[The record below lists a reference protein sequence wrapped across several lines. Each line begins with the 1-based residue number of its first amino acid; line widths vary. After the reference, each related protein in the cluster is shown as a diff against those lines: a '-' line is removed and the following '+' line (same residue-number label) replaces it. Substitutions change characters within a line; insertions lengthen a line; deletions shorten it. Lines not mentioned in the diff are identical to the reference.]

1 MRLPSCL
8 LALAALLGAQDAPV
22 PPPAAPAAAP
32 AAPFTTDRSMS
43 MEASATTALL
53 ERLHIS
59 KKPLREIDLEGVVT
73 EFCEQLDPAKLYL
86 TQADVDRFRI
96 RYGKSLDMYL
106 QRGNLTPAFEI
117 HTLFARRVRERAAFV
132 AAVLAD
138 PALDLNRPGTFPSDR
153 RKAPWPAD
161 EAALDDLW
169 RRRVQLD
176 LLAELLGEQLSLDAP
191 ARPDK
196 AEPADPLAAITPQR
210 MTEAR
215 ERLARRYEKIAG
227 YLAYEAHEVQEF
239 FLSAFARQ
247 YDPHSSFFSRQSL
260 EDFEVQMR
268 NSLCGIGA
276 TLQDDDGYCTIKE
289 IMPGGPLALD
299 GRAKPEDRII
309 AVGQSADGELE
320 DIVGMR
326 LQKAISRIRGKQ
338 GSVIRLILEPAAG
351 GPRKDIVLKRDVI
364 KLVGQLATARLF
376 EVPAPGGVAAIGVI
390 DLPAFYGGEG
400 KDASTP
406 TRDVEELINKLKAM
420 GAKALILDLR
430 RNGGGLL
437 NEAIG
442 VTGLFIP
449 KGPVV
454 QVRNSMGQGET
465 YRDED
470 PKVAWDG
477 PLILLTSKAS
487 ASASEIVAGAL
498 RDHRRAL
505 IVGDE
510 TTHGKGTVQNIL
522 ELSRLDRNLKS
533 GVKVTIQKWYAPSGS
548 SIQLR
553 GVPADVLVPSI
564 FSVLPVAE
572 SDLKRPLPWDAVEP
586 SLKDDPDRSWLKAPL
601 SPGLLRTLSE
611 ASQRRQAE
619 LPEFTTHGR
628 VLAWTDSRLN
638 RTEIP
643 LALKDRQ
650 RERADDLAFRDR
662 VRKELE
668 AYAQD
673 DFASREVKLD
683 AALRQEKDADP
694 AWQKASKRLSRQR
707 MLLEDENW
715 PEYDIP
721 LREAV
726 RIAADWT
733 ATLPK
738 PAAAGAAPKE
748 AAAAV
753 TR

>member
-1 MRLPSCL
+1 MRLPFCL
-8 LALAALLGAQDAPV
+8 LVLAALLGAQD
-22 PPPAAPAAAP
+22 PPAAPAAPA

-59 KKPLREIDLEGVVT
+59 KKPLRDIDLESVIT
-73 EFCEQLDPAKLYL
+73 EFCEQLDPSKLYL
-86 TQADVDRFRI
+86 TQGDVDGFRR

-106 QRGNLTPAFEI
+106 QRGNLSPAFDI
-117 HTLFARRVRERAAFV
+117 HAIFAKRVRERSAFV
-132 AAVLAD
+132 TAVLAD
-138 PALDLNRPGTFPSDR
+138 PDLDLDRPGTFPVDR
-153 RKAPWPAD
+153 RKAEWAAD

-176 LLAELLGEQLSLDAP
+176 LLAELLGEQLALDTP

-196 AEPADPLAAITPQR
+196 AETADPAAAITPAR
-210 MTEAR
+210 LAEAR
-215 ERLARRYEKIAG
+215 ERLARRYGKIAG
-227 YLAYEAHEVQEF
+227 YLEFEVHEVQEF

-247 YDPHSSFFSRQSL
+247 YDPHSSFFSKQSL

-299 GRAKPEDRII
+299 GRAKAEDRII
-309 AVGQSADGELE
+309 AVGQSPDGELE

-338 GSVIRLILEPAAG
+338 GSVIRLILEPAGG
-351 GPRKDIVLKRDVI
+351 GPRKDVVLKRDVI
-364 KLVGQLATARLF
+364 KLVGQLATARVF
-376 EVPAPGGVAAIGVI
+376 DVPSGASTAVIGVI

-406 TRDVEELINKLKAM
+406 TRDVEELIVKLKAM

-465 YRDED
+465 YQDED

-477 PLILLTSKAS
+477 PLVLLTSKAS

-553 GVPADVLVPSI
+553 GVPADVLVPSV

-572 SDLKRPLPWDAVEP
+572 SDLKRPLPWDAVTP
-586 SLKDDPDRSWLKAPL
+586 SLKADADRSWLRAPL

-638 RTEIP
+638 RAEIP

-668 AYAQD
+668 GYAKA
-673 DFASREVKLD
+673 DFPSREVKLD
-683 AALRQEKDADP
+683 AALKQEKDADP
-694 AWQKASKRLSRQR
+694 AWQKAAKRLSRQR

-715 PEYDIP
+715 PDYDIP

-733 ATLPK
+733 AYLARPS
-738 PAAAGAAPKE
+738 AGGATPPKE

>member
-1 MRLPSCL
+1 MRLPFCL
-8 LALAALLGAQDAPV
+8 LALAALLGAQDQPAG
-22 PPPAAPAAAP
+22 PAAPAP
-32 AAPFTTDRSMS
+32 APFTTDRSMS

-59 KKPLREIDLEGVVT
+59 KKPLRDIDLDAVIT

-86 TQADVDRFRI
+86 TQADVDGFRK
-96 RYGKSLDMYL
+96 RYGRSLDMYL
-106 QRGNLTPAFEI
+106 QRGNLSPAFEM
-117 HTLFARRVRERAAFV
+117 HATFARLVRERAAAV
-132 AAVLAD
+132 AALLAD
-138 PALDLNRPGTFPSDR
+138 EQLDLDRPGTFPVDR
-153 RKAPWPAD
+153 RKASWAAD
-161 EAALDDLW
+161 KAALDDLW

-176 LLAELLGEQLSLDAP
+176 LLAELLGEQLSLDTP

-196 AEPADPLAAITPQR
+196 AQPVDPAAAITPER
-210 MTEAR
+210 LAEAR
-215 ERLARRYEKIAG
+215 ARLARRYQKMAG
-227 YLAYEAHEVQEF
+227 YLEFEAHEVQEF
-239 FLSAFARQ
+239 FLNAFARQ
-247 YDPHSSFFSRQSL
+247 YDPHSSFFSKQSL

-338 GSVIRLILEPAAG
+338 GSVIRLILEPAGG

-364 KLVGQLATARLF
+364 KLVGQLASARVF
-376 EVPAPGGVAAIGVI
+376 EVPSAAGTAVVGVI

-406 TRDVEELINKLKAM
+406 TRDVEELINKLKGV

-449 KGPVV
+449 QGPVV

-465 YRDED
+465 YQDED
-470 PKVAWDG
+470 SKVAWDG

-505 IVGDE
+505 IVGDT

-564 FSVLPVAE
+564 YSVLPVAE
-572 SDLKRPLPWDAVEP
+572 SDLERPLPWDAVAP
-586 SLKDDPDRSWLKAPL
+586 TLKEGGDRSWLRAPL
-601 SPGLLRTLSE
+601 SPGLLRALSE

-628 VLAWTDSRLN
+628 VLAWTDSRIN
-638 RTEIP
+638 RAEVP

-650 RERADDLAFRDR
+650 RERADDLAFRER

-668 AYAQD
+668 GYAKA
-673 DFASREVKLD
+673 DFPAREVKLD
-683 AALRQEKDADP
+683 AALKQEKDADP
-694 AWQKASKRLSRQR
+694 AWQKAAKRLSRQR

-715 PEYDIP
+715 PDYDIP

-733 ATLPK
+733 AYLARPS
-738 PAAAGAAPKE
+738 AGGAAAPKE
-748 AAAAV
+748 AAAALA
-753 TR
+753 R